1 MSVAFRA
8 ADLLGDTSHDKTRER
23 QLALAVAV
31 SVAVHLLAV
40 VVLPGWRKAQLEPQR
55 PLEVRI
61 VPPVPEAAKIEPPP
75 RVKLPPPPPPA
86 ARTPLPKPQPKPAPV
101 QPAAV
106 PERKPVLALPESA
119 APPTPSFTVPQQPAE
134 APAAAPATAASAPS
148 AAAAGPAREPVATTS
163 AVYNAAYLGNAPPR
177 YPPMARRNGIEGTTL
192 VRVLVSKEGRA
203 LQVALDKTSGS
214 SVLDNAALEQAK
226 TWKFA
231 PARRGQEA
239 VEQWVTMPFVY
250 KLEGG

>member
-1 MSVAFRA
+1 MSVALHA
-8 ADLLGDTSHDKTRER
+8 AEFLDDAPHAKLRSRE
-23 QLALAVAV
+23 LALAIGA
-31 SVAVHLLAV
+31 SLAVHLLAV
-40 VVLPGWRKAQLEPQR
+40 AVLPGLRKGEADLLR

-61 VPPVPEAAKIEPPP
+61 VPPVPEPPKIEPP
-75 RVKLPPPPPPA
+75 RRLKPPPPPPI
-86 ARTPLPKPQPKPAPV
+86 ARAPLPKPQPKPAPA

-106 PERKPVLALPESA
+106 PERKPVLALPE
-119 APPTPSFTVPQQPAE
+119 T
-134 APAAAPATAASAPS
+134 AAPASPTFSVPQPAPETPATEPRTAASAP
-148 AAAAGPAREPVATTS
+148 AASPAAPARESAATTPP
-163 AVYNAAYLGNAPPR
+163 VFNAGYLGNPPLR
-177 YPPMARRNGIEGTTL
+177 YPPIARRNGIEGTAY

-203 LQVALDKTSGS
+203 LQVALDRTSGS
-214 SVLDNAALEQAK
+214 SLLDKDALEQAK